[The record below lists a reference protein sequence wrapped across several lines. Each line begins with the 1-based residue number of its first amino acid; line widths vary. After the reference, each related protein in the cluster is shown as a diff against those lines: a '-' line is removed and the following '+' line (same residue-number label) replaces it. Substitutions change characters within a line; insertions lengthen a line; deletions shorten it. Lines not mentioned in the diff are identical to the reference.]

1 MLTGESGG
9 MGTQL
14 FCKFEIFQIKLKKNF
29 NHQFTPIKMAIIK
42 YVYNEC

>member
-14 FCKFEIFQIKLKKNF
+14 FCKFEFFPNEVEKKFQTITNSHPLRW
-29 NHQFTPIKMAIIK
+29 P
-42 YVYNEC
+42 